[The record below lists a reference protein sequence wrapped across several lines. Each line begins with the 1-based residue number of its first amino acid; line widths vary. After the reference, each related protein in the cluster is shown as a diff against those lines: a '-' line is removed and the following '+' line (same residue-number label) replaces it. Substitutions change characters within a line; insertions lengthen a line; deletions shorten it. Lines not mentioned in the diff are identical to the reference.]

1 MRHGAGNGNAEH
13 LSREDVGRRRAAA
26 DDRRPRAV
34 NACIRS
40 LRAAQAEFHDGVPL
54 RGVTHLRRLGRD
66 KRLMIDDVQKRR
78 FHKLRFDDRR
88 LHRKDRLPGEN
99 HGAFGDRR
107 NIAGKTEIFQIFQKS
122 VVKQTQAFQVFKFL
136 FSEGKVFDIRH
147 RLFQPDGERIGDHA
161 VLTEK
166 NIEYG
171 DLLFP
176 ALFEIPVHHR
186 QLVQIRKQ
194 RQIPFHNKML
204 LKGNGNRKA
213 AVS

>member
-1 MRHGAGNGNAEH
+1 
-13 LSREDVGRRRAAA
+13 
-26 DDRRPRAV
+26 
-34 NACIRS
+34 
-40 LRAAQAEFHDGVPL
+40 
-54 RGVTHLRRLGRD
+54 
-66 KRLMIDDVQKRR
+66 MIDDVQKRR

-213 AVS
+213 AVSQCFALFVLVLERFDLRRNVIFLFRLFPLFPFGFALLVILVFGVFVQRDGFRLVARS